1 MYIKMNKKLEETTKK
16 LPTYIPPPQATKV
29 EQNECKVCAH
39 YCEQRKSQRY
49 LLPTAALSHVAAA
62 VVIPCTR

>member
-1 MYIKMNKKLEETTKK
+1 MYIKMYKKQQQKAPYLHSSTTSNLSGAKSS
-16 LPTYIPPPQATKV
+16 V
-29 EQNECKVCAH
+29 SFAH
-39 YCEQRKSQRY
+39 YCEQRKSKRY